1 MLLII
6 KISSLIILY
15 YIKGEFYVKIR
26 LRTLI
31 FLVFLSLCFS
41 GFSYAKVVSKGKV
54 SKGQLSKTFG
64 DALLNMNFLRISS
77 ESGDVFMLTRDSKS
91 RTRDLGWVLYNP
103 VNNKVIKKGLC
114 PFKFENKQVA
124 VSPNAKYAAAFSRHP
139 ASLYILNIET
149 GEWKNVYDNPPS
161 DKSGLSIFELLG
173 GSSTQDSPLVFV
185 DDDTVASIFHDMKY
199 AEGEKTTVDLV
210 SVFYK
215 ISEGKLYKSLS
226 YKTFIEGG
234 EKAVKASGV
243 HVDGA
248 LSLSGIKFL
257 GFKSFIYVLK
267 SGEKSFL
274 IKAEE
279 GREFKLID
287 SIAGDIEYLGNR
299 TEDGA
304 IVYNCIPT
312 SQNKDNNYYRELKV
326 YVNGKILTISSGRIF
341 GALVSCYNRY
351 ILVNLSDSGRR
362 YVIDLLKDGKTEN
375 LTSISKFMIFH
386 LGDKKNILY
395 LTDDREVQWFVFE

>member
-1 MLLII
+1 M
-6 KISSLIILY
+6 
-15 YIKGEFYVKIR
+15 KIR
-26 LRTLI
+26 LRFLIVLI
-31 FLVFLSLCFS
+31 FISLCFS

-54 SKGQLSKTFG
+54 SQKQLSKTFG
-64 DALLNMNFLRISS
+64 DVILNVNFMRISG
-77 ESGDVFMLTRDSKS
+77 ESGDVFMLMRSKA
-91 RTRDLGWVLYNP
+91 RTRDLGWILYNP
-103 VNNKVIKKGLC
+103 ANNKVLKKGLC
-114 PFKFENKQVA
+114 PFKFENKKIA
-124 VSPNAKYAAAFSRHP
+124 VSPNAKYASAFSSFP
-139 ASLYILNIET
+139 TSLYILNIET
-149 GEWKNVYDNPPS
+149 GEWKNIYDNPPS
-161 DKSGLSIFELLG
+161 DKSGLAIFERLG
-173 GSSTQDSPLVFV
+173 GASTQDSPLYFV
-185 DDDTVASIFHDMKY
+185 DDDTLASIFHDMKY

-226 YKTFIEGG
+226 YKAFIEGG

-279 GREFKLID
+279 GKEFELID
-287 SIAGDIEYLGNR
+287 SIVGDIKYLGNR

-304 IVYNCIPT
+304 ILYNCMPA

-326 YVNGKILTISSGRIF
+326 YVNGKIATISSGRIL
-341 GALVSCYNRY
+341 GALCSGSDSY
-351 ILVNLSDSGRR
+351 ILVNLSESGRR

-375 LTSISKFMIFH
+375 LTSISKFMVFH

-395 LTDDREVQWFVFE
+395 LTDDREVQWFVFK